1 MRRLTLVLTVLV
13 SIAALAADR
22 QLIKGELTL
31 GGGDFR
37 GTVLECGTNRAVEV
51 GVMASA
57 PYSHYAHQF
66 NELSADG
73 QFQVLVEISGE
84 LRRATSSSRRLVLE
98 SPQIV
103 GMTRGSC
110 DVATPNTS
118 FERTREG

>member
-1 MRRLTLVLTVLV
+1 MRRLTMVITALA

-31 GGGDFR
+31 GNGDFR

-66 NELSADG
+66 NELSGGG

-84 LRRATSSSRRLVLE
+84 LRRATSTSRRLVLE
-98 SPQIV
+98 SPRILE
-103 GMTRGSC
+103 MTRGSC
-110 DVATPNTS
+110 HVSTPNTS
-118 FERTREG
+118 FERTRER